1 MELTIT
7 KPVFVTGAPR
17 SGKSVVAK
25 AIGRSRG
32 FAYIEE
38 PIWIWGGLPRV
49 DGSDGVS
56 ARAATA
62 RVRRYVHSACAA
74 AVKERNAN
82 RYVDDY
88 AYHALSLEFLHAT
101 FPDLRV
107 IHVVRNPADVIPE
120 IAYGWMRREHSRPMG
135 TGPKPDDVRQPL
147 HVRRRRTITRAF
159 SSPWAA
165 RAALVFGARAV
176 MNEIEL
182 RIRGRRRTYGPRVQG
197 MAGLG
202 SKASAFEVAA
212 HQWAGIVRAARL
224 AGEGLPEKQ
233 WLEVK
238 YEDLIRSPEA
248 TFAEIEG
255 VVEPAS
261 GDDLSDLG
269 RQAVRPPEEVRNPSR
284 IGARLPTREEWH
296 RLWPIVE
303 EGAAWY
309 GYQAPF

>member
-1 MELTIT
+1 
-7 KPVFVTGAPR
+7 
-17 SGKSVVAK
+17 
-25 AIGRSRG
+25 
-32 FAYIEE
+32 
-38 PIWIWGGLPRV
+38 
-49 DGSDGVS
+49 
-56 ARAATA
+56 
-62 RVRRYVHSACAA
+62 
-74 AVKERNAN
+74 
-82 RYVDDY
+82 
-88 AYHALSLEFLHAT
+88 
-101 FPDLRV
+101 
-107 IHVVRNPADVIPE
+107 
-120 IAYGWMRREHSRPMG
+120 
-135 TGPKPDDVRQPL
+135 
-147 HVRRRRTITRAF
+147 
-159 SSPWAA
+159 
-165 RAALVFGARAV
+165 
-176 MNEIEL
+176 
-182 RIRGRRRTYGPRVQG
+182 

-212 HQWAGIVRAARL
+212 HQGAGIVRAARL

-269 RQAVRPPEEVRNPSR
+269 RQAVRPPEEGRNPSR